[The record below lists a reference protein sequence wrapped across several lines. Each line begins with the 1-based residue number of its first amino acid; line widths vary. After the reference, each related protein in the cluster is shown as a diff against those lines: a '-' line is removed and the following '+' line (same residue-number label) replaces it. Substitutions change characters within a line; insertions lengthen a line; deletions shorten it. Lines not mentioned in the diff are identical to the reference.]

1 MLLFY
6 LLLELLF
13 LVTNVLSECSDVSF
27 SATEAT
33 IGSLKRIQRIS
44 ISGHISA
51 YIVEISISDNEFD
64 TVYQNN
70 GNPMVV
76 YSTLS
81 HVPAWSHVD
90 LLASQLRIK
99 NAYGLEEAD
108 VRNPLL
114 MLTVC
119 EAESPITVFDDS
131 SYMVDTHKAGL
142 VSMYENELTVVFRSY
157 RSGVLFFSVADQG
170 DILIAQMIHGTV
182 HIMFDFGSLSPSH
195 ITAGR
200 ALDDGKWHE
209 LRWLH
214 QFDSV
219 QLAIDGIV
227 LNQTTPTGLYR
238 KLDFHNHI
246 HIGGRPPDEF
256 SEGIET
262 SFTGCMARLQLNSV
276 DLLSFA
282 PRDGG
287 LKCQMPKPPS
297 LTLHENSR
305 AFTPFSFLPF
315 SFEFR
320 ILPVHSVLL
329 DMVDADNKTL
339 LQTTVEDGKTL
350 HLVSNVT
357 RFKQIAH
364 PQINVADGGWHSFS
378 LRIRGSRLEV
388 EIDGYTVLWLEG
400 QEVRRVSARLS
411 SLVLSSTGCYRSTT
425 IDFAKVYVEGTV
437 IRGRCEM
444 VDRCLPSRCEN
455 DGVCLQTTLADYSC
469 TCTEGHYGKNC
480 HTSNLPR
487 SCEEWWSSRNNR
499 TRLPG
504 AGKNVT
510 IDLDGGGPM
519 KPMTVICKMMKDD
532 MGVDVITTVLQH
544 DLRRP
549 IFVTGNNNPGVVRK
563 TLMYGVSTE
572 QMDRLVEGF
581 ESCSQYMRF
590 SCRGG
595 ARLMTQ
601 GDERS
606 PSSWYATRSEKHG
619 LQWGDA
625 PPYSRMCSC
634 ATNGTC
640 IHNRMCNCDSGED
653 ATDEGVNPYAQ
664 LLPVTGLFLGGTTK
678 TSSIEVEIGPLICN
692 RRVSFE
698 SVTFSD
704 RNVRLTGVRSLSS
717 RTFDLWLQAK
727 FSHSQMS
734 IFAWESVDALHWLH
748 LYIQDG
754 KIVGE
759 MVNGGE
765 TAQVVTDSIYNDGRW
780 HSIYW
785 EADSYGMRLK
795 VDGKLTE
802 TNATLI
808 LPNAHQWTIGSRT
821 ERGLSGFAGVVRSV
835 HLCGEE
841 LTLSTIARKDYD
853 KVSTKTPPQK
863 VWRTLYTTRR
873 ISQKKNAAV
882 RYIDKYYVEQEFEYC
897 MVTTRRI

>member
-119 EAESPITVFDDS
+119 EA
-131 SYMVDTHKAGL
+131 
-142 VSMYENELTVVFRSY
+142 
-157 RSGVLFFSVADQG
+157 
-170 DILIAQMIHGTV
+170 
-182 HIMFDFGSLSPSH
+182 GSLSPSH

-238 KLDFHNHI
+238 KLDFHNH
-246 HIGGRPPDEF
+246 
-256 SEGIET
+256 
-262 SFTGCMARLQLNSV
+262 
-276 DLLSFA
+276 
-282 PRDGG
+282 
-287 LKCQMPKPPS
+287 MPKPPS

-364 PQINVADGGWHSFS
+364 P
-378 LRIRGSRLEV
+378 
-388 EIDGYTVLWLEG
+388 
-400 QEVRRVSARLS
+400 
-411 SLVLSSTGCYRSTT
+411 
-425 IDFAKVYVEGTV
+425 
-437 IRGRCEM
+437 
-444 VDRCLPSRCEN
+444 P
-455 DGVCLQTTLADYSC
+455 
-469 TCTEGHYGKNC
+469 
-480 HTSNLPR
+480 NLPR

-532 MGVDVITTVLQH
+532 MGVDV
-544 DLRRP
+544 
-549 IFVTGNNNPGVVRK
+549 
-563 TLMYGVSTE
+563 
-572 QMDRLVEGF
+572 
-581 ESCSQYMRF
+581 YMRF

-692 RRVSFE
+692 RRVS
-698 SVTFSD
+698 
-704 RNVRLTGVRSLSS
+704 
-717 RTFDLWLQAK
+717 
-727 FSHSQMS
+727 
-734 IFAWESVDALHWLH
+734 
-748 LYIQDG
+748 
-754 KIVGE
+754 
-759 MVNGGE
+759 
-765 TAQVVTDSIYNDGRW
+765 
-780 HSIYW
+780 
-785 EADSYGMRLK
+785 
-795 VDGKLTE
+795 
-802 TNATLI
+802 
-808 LPNAHQWTIGSRT
+808 
-821 ERGLSGFAGVVRSV
+821 
-835 HLCGEE
+835 
-841 LTLSTIARKDYD
+841 
-853 KVSTKTPPQK
+853 TKTPPQK